1 VALPKGTAMA
11 QMPALSGV
19 AGRCFAIWLGSG
31 GVIHLMLVSDRIRED
46 VVPVDG
52 LISRARRM
60 SGLGQEELAR
70 RAGTSRPTLSAYEHG
85 RKSPSLVTV
94 QRIVEA
100 AGFDLDLIPTPNFH
114 EVLTSR
120 GRVVTVPDRLWR
132 LPIEWAFA
140 EVDLPLHLEW
150 SMPGRRVSLRERARR
165 ERVYEVVIREGL
177 ADDFLTYIDGALLM
191 DSWSELVIPQD
202 VRLLWEPLISSRLAG
217 SAPIGLGEAS

>member
-1 VALPKGTAMA
+1 MTLVYWLRRSYA
-11 QMPALSGV
+11 V
-19 AGRCFAIWLGSG
+19 WLGSG
-31 GVIHLMLVSDRIRED
+31 GAIYHLLVSDRIRKD
-46 VVPVDG
+46 VVAVDG
-52 LISRARRM
+52 LIARARRM

-85 RKSPSLVTV
+85 RKSPSLVTAR
-94 QRIVEA
+94 RIVEA
-100 AGFDLDLIPTPNFH
+100 AGFDLDLVPILGFH

-140 EVDLPLHLEW
+140 EVELPLHLEW

-177 ADDFLTYIDGALLM
+177 AEDLLTYIDGALLL

-202 VRLLWEPLISSRLAG
+202 VRLLWQPLISSQFG
-217 SAPIGLGEAS
+217 SSAPVALGEAS